1 MGRCRHARIMEGKIL
16 RGATCREDCDLLA
29 RLFPAVYVESELC
42 PAELDLAA
50 DPCESEFGAD
60 AFEEIVF
67 DDAKYDSLCIDLR
80 GRRLWDSAEE
90 ESEP

>member
-1 MGRCRHARIMEGKIL
+1 MGRQCHQIMEDRVL
-16 RGATCREDCDLLA
+16 RGPMRREDCDLMA

-50 DPCESEFGAD
+50 DPCESEFGSE

-67 DDAKYDSLCIDLR
+67 DDAKYDSLCMDLR
-80 GRRLWDSAEE
+80 GRRFWGSAKK
-90 ESEP
+90 ESVP

>member
-1 MGRCRHARIMEGKIL
+1 MGRQCHQIMEDKVL
-16 RGATCREDCDLLA
+16 RGPMRREDCDLMA

-50 DPCESEFGAD
+50 DPCESEFGSE

-67 DDAKYDSLCIDLR
+67 DDAKYDSLCMDLR
-80 GRRLWDSAEE
+80 GRRFWGSAKK
-90 ESEP
+90 ESET

>member
-1 MGRCRHARIMEGKIL
+1 MGRQCHQIMEDKVL
-16 RGATCREDCDLLA
+16 RGPMRREDCDLMA

-50 DPCESEFGAD
+50 DPCEREFGSE

-67 DDAKYDSLCIDLR
+67 DDAKYDSLCMDLR
-80 GRRLWDSAEE
+80 GRRFWGSAKK
-90 ESEP
+90 ESVP